1 MPAHSYV
8 TIRPLGATHASANG
22 EVMHA
27 PMDLM
32 SSGAFGARP
41 YVLPRQ
47 RSSRSRKGTTK
58 VKSKPMNSSERGV
71 KFRQKQQERQIA
83 LLAETETLRQQVLR
97 LQELRDLHAEK
108 VLTTPYTATGSPL
121 KFVKEYFDQFRN
133 GLRVPGASTLVLS
146 SEKQN
151 AFLNAMIEPYTTL
164 GGTPAVDKILSV
176 WQGYSTFHSSVKLA
190 CVSMNLITTD
200 NCSTVVAHGVLHLRY
215 SRRTIENVFPH
226 AVADEDL
233 VQKLIGRQLQVHF
246 KANMHFNARGKLEGY
261 EVVPDFVGALMEI
274 LGDLQ
279 DCNRMMG
286 RALVKEHVLG
296 EKPEPEM
303 ERMPVEIP
311 PEPEACDVEMTAASG
326 PSTMDLAFI
335 LS

>member
-8 TIRPLGATHASANG
+8 AIQPRGATYASANG
-22 EVMHA
+22 EVVRA
-27 PMDLM
+27 PMDLVLG
-32 SSGAFGARP
+32 GAFGARP
-41 YVLPRQ
+41 YVLSRQ
-47 RSSRSRKGTTK
+47 RSSRGKKSITK
-58 VKSKPMNSSERGV
+58 AKSKPMNSSERGV

-108 VLTTPYTATGSPL
+108 ALTTPYTATGSPL
-121 KFVKEYFDQFRN
+121 KFVREYFDQFRN
-133 GLRVPGASTLVLS
+133 GLRVPGASALVLS
-146 SEKQN
+146 WEKQN
-151 AFLNAMIEPYTTL
+151 AFLNAMIEPYTAFDD
-164 GGTPAVDKILSV
+164 TPAVNKILGV
-176 WQGYSTFHSSVKLA
+176 WQRYSTFHSSVKLS
-190 CVSMNLITTD
+190 CVSMDLITTD
-200 NCSTVVAHGVLHLRY
+200 NCSTVLVHGVLHLRY

-226 AVADEDL
+226 AIADEDL
-233 VQKLIGRQLQVHF
+233 VQKLIGRQLQVHY
-246 KANMHFNARGKLEGY
+246 KANMHFNAHGKLEGY

-274 LGDLQ
+274 LGDLR

-296 EKPEPEM
+296 EKSEPEV

-311 PEPEACDVEMTAASG
+311 PDPEACDVEMTVSR